1 MKIDNPIHNTSFT
14 PTVPAT
20 SSEASAASSTP
31 SGADFANVLE
41 ENKSADLSATR
52 ITKTGDTLIGIVRDE
67 AKAKAAEAAAKTAHG
82 NKVADFQLCKSR
94 EKVAAHY
101 YKTAKASGKPTNPPV
116 ATPACADPGP
126 FVAAAPAAPA
136 AVAAAPAA
144 AAKPAAPG
152 AAPAAAAPA
161 KKS

>member
-1 MKIDNPIHNTSFT
+1 MKKTFISLATLVVASLFSAS
-14 PTVPAT
+14 VMAKLPA
-20 SSEASAASSTP
+20 
-31 SGADFANVLE
+31 
-41 ENKSADLSATR
+41 LS
-52 ITKTGDTLIGIVRDE
+52 DE

-101 YKTAKASGKPTNPPV
+101 YKTAKSSGKQTTPPV
-116 ATPACADPGP
+116 ATPPCTDPGP
-126 FVAAAPAAPA
+126 FVAAAPAAAPA

-144 AAKPAAPG
+144 GAKPAAPAAPA
-152 AAPAAAAPA
+152 AAPAAAAPV

>member
-1 MKIDNPIHNTSFT
+1 MKKTFISL
-14 PTVPAT
+14 AT
-20 SSEASAASSTP
+20 LVLASLFSASAMAKLP
-31 SGADFANVLE
+31 A
-41 ENKSADLSATR
+41 LS
-52 ITKTGDTLIGIVRDE
+52 DE

-101 YKTAKASGKPTNPPV
+101 YKTAKASGKQTTPPV
-116 ATPACADPGP
+116 ATPPCADPGP
-126 FVAAAPAAPA
+126 FVAAAPAP
-136 AVAAAPAA
+136 AVAAAPVAG
-144 AAKPAAPG
+144 AKPAAPA